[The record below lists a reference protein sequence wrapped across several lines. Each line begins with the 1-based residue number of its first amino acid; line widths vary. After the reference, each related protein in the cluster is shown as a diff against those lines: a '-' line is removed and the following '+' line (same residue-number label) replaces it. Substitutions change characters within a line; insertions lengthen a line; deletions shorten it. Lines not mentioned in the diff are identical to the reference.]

1 MHTSIHTL
9 NQLLSETFIL
19 YTKTLK
25 FHWNVRGQNFG
36 PLHAMFNA
44 NYLALQNQVD
54 LIAERIR
61 MHDELAAGTCTEFLA
76 NATIKENPGVYPVD
90 KEMLKEL
97 LADHRVVIAALKK
110 AVDQFNKEN
119 AQSDVDFATGL
130 MQEHEKMAW
139 FIRAHLE

>member
-9 NQLLSETFIL
+9 NQLLSEIFIL

-36 PLHAMFNA
+36 PLHAMLNA

-61 MHDELAAGTCTEFLA
+61 MHGELAPGTCKEFLA
-76 NATIKENPGVYPVD
+76 NATIKENPGVNPSD

-97 LADHRVVIAALKK
+97 LADHTTVINALKK

-119 AQSDVDFATGL
+119 AQSDVDFATGIL
-130 MQEHEKMAW
+130 QEHEKMAW